1 MAEAKDYVWFGM
13 KVSPEQK
20 AKIKRL
26 AERRG
31 VTQKAA
37 VLEAVE
43 HELRDEDP
51 IEAQPGSFL
60 EGIEDLVGS
69 VEGPP
74 DLSTNPKYMEE
85 FGES

>member
-1 MAEAKDYVWFGM
+1 MTEKDYVWFGM
-13 KVSPEQK
+13 KVTPEEKQ
-20 AKIKRL
+20 KIKKL

-31 VTQKAA
+31 TSQKAA

-43 HELRDEDP
+43 RELAEEDLP
-51 IEAQPGSFL
+51 EAQPGSFL

-74 DLSTNPKYMEE
+74 DLSTNPKYMEG